1 MRSERTDNRESII
14 IKTSVIGIVTNI
26 LLSAFKVAVGFIS
39 NSIAI
44 MLDAVNNLSDAASSI
59 ITIVGAKLA
68 GKKPDINHPYG
79 YGRIEYISALVI
91 SMIVL
96 YAGITS
102 LKESILKI
110 MHPEETNY
118 TLPTLIIIAVAVVVK
133 IMLGNYVKSVG
144 KKVNSESLINSGED
158 ARLDSIISAST
169 LVAAII
175 YLLTKV
181 SLEAYLGAIISLIII
196 KSGIGMAGE
205 TMSNIL
211 GQSEDAS
218 FAKEIKD
225 EIKKFKEVKE
235 AVDLILND
243 YGPATH
249 TASVHI
255 EVEDTLDANE
265 IDKLTRDI
273 TEAVQKNCNVALT
286 AIGIYSINTKDEEI
300 KKMREEVTKI
310 ILSHEH
316 VLRTHGFYYDKEA
329 KTMRFD
335 VVISLKSKERER
347 IFSDIIKEVQEKYKD
362 AKIIATLDT
371 DFAEAR

>member
-158 ARLDSIISAST
+158 ARLT
-169 LVAAII
+169 
-175 YLLTKV
+175 
-181 SLEAYLGAIISLIII
+181 
-196 KSGIGMAGE
+196 
-205 TMSNIL
+205 
-211 GQSEDAS
+211 
-218 FAKEIKD
+218 F
-225 EIKKFKEVKE
+225 
-235 AVDLILND
+235 
-243 YGPATH
+243 
-249 TASVHI
+249 
-255 EVEDTLDANE
+255 LDF
-265 IDKLTRDI
+265 I
-273 TEAVQKNCNVALT
+273 
-286 AIGIYSINTKDEEI
+286 
-300 KKMREEVTKI
+300 
-310 ILSHEH
+310 
-316 VLRTHGFYYDKEA
+316 
-329 KTMRFD
+329 
-335 VVISLKSKERER
+335 
-347 IFSDIIKEVQEKYKD
+347 
-362 AKIIATLDT
+362 
-371 DFAEAR
+371 